1 LRSAAAQFWISPD
14 YRLGHILISLPQS
27 PSPEQIKEAE
37 EKSEEI
43 YQKLQKG
50 ASFEELAIAESSGSA
65 ALKGGDLGFRKSAE
79 LPTLFAEIAPT
90 LEKGQVAEPARS
102 QAGFHIL
109 KLIDRRGDTKQIVAQ
124 VKARH
129 ILMKTSAV
137 LTDAKAQAKLV
148 QIRQDLIAGK
158 VKFEDMAKEYSE
170 DIGSKLSGGDLG
182 WSEPGIYVAQF
193 GKVVRELPVNQ
204 LSEPFKSQFGWHLVE
219 VTGRRDE
226 DMTKEAIRM
235 KARELLTSRRL
246 EDETQVWLQEMRD
259 DAFIEIKI

>member
-1 LRSAAAQFWISPD
+1 VYLNKKSTTFCVPPPPSFG
-14 YRLGHILISLPQS
+14 YRRTT
-27 PSPEQIKEAE
+27 
-37 EKSEEI
+37 
-43 YQKLQKG
+43 QKLQKG